1 MIRATMSQKAMSDVQ
16 SYALKQNVATLHNRI
31 NELGVAE
38 PVIAQQGADVLWFSS
53 RVFRTRLKPRTS

>member
-1 MIRATMSQKAMSDVQ
+1 MDVLRNRQTDLTFAKEDQNGKFMIRATMSQKAMSDVQ

-38 PVIAQQGADVLWFSS
+38 P
-53 RVFRTRLKPRTS
+53 